1 MVNLACM
8 GECMIELNVGAEV
21 FGATRLAFGGDSL
34 NTAVYMRRALA
45 AEADR
50 VAYVTALG
58 DDAYSAKM
66 IEAWRLEGLDDRLVY
81 RLPGCLPGLY
91 AIQTDST
98 GERFFDYWREDAAAR
113 RLLDDGRADEL
124 ADALAAFDLLYLSGI
139 TVAIL
144 WERAGPALLDLLRQL
159 KTAGTRV
166 AFDSNHRPRLW
177 PDAETAAAA
186 YRQIGELA
194 DVALPTF
201 GDEQPLFGDADPAT
215 AAKRWLDWGA
225 GEVVVKD
232 GNAPALASTADGFAA
247 IAPAA
252 VSRVV
257 DTTAAGDS
265 FNGTYLAR
273 RAQGDAIEDAVAA
286 AHRIAGQVIT
296 RKGAIVAT
304 DPDPALAAEERGI
317 GGTY

>member
-21 FGATRLAFGGDSL
+21 FGAATRLAFGGDSL

-45 AEADR
+45 ADAGR

-91 AIQTDST
+91 AIQTDSA
-98 GERFFDYWREDAAAR
+98 GERSFDYWREDAAAR
-113 RLLDDGRADEL
+113 RLLDDGRAADL
-124 ADALAAFDLLYLSGI
+124 ADALAEFDLLYLSGI

-144 WERAGPALLDLLRQL
+144 WDRAGPALLDLLGRL
-159 KTAGTRV
+159 RTAGTRV

-177 PDAETAAAA
+177 PDGETAAVA

-201 GDEQPLFGDADPAT
+201 GDEQPLFGDADPAD
-215 AAKRWLDWGA
+215 AARRWLDWGGRGSGGQGWPVVGA
-225 GEVVVKD
+225 GRH
-232 GNAPALASTADGFAA
+232 GRRP
-247 IAPAA
+247 
-252 VSRVV
+252 R
-257 DTTAAGDS
+257 GDR
-265 FNGTYLAR
+265 AR
-273 RAQGDAIEDAVAA
+273 RRFPRRRHD
-286 AHRIAGQVIT
+286 
-296 RKGAIVAT
+296 
-304 DPDPALAAEERGI
+304 
-317 GGTY
+317 GGR

>member
-1 MVNLACM
+1 
-8 GECMIELNVGAEV
+8 
-21 FGATRLAFGGDSL
+21 
-34 NTAVYMRRALA
+34 
-45 AEADR
+45 
-50 VAYVTALG
+50 
-58 DDAYSAKM
+58 M

-91 AIQTDST
+91 AIQTDSA
-98 GERFFDYWREDAAAR
+98 GERSFDYWREDAAAR
-113 RLLDDGRADEL
+113 RLLDYGRAADL
-124 ADALAAFDLLYLSGI
+124 ADALAEFDLLYLSGI

-144 WERAGPALLDLLRQL
+144 WDRAGPALLDLLGRL
-159 KTAGTRV
+159 RTAGTRV

-177 PDAETAAAA
+177 PDGETAAVA

-201 GDEQPLFGDADPAT
+201 GDEQPLFGDADPAD
-215 AAKRWLDWGA
+215 AARRWLDWGA
-225 GEVVVKD
+225 VEVVVKD
-232 GNAPALASTADGFAA
+232 GPSSALAGTADGLAA

-273 RAQGDAIEDAVAA
+273 RAQGQAIEDAVAA

-304 DPDPALAAEERGI
+304 DPAPPLAAEERGI
-317 GGTY
+317 GGIY